1 MTAVAPPAENDP
13 TWHSPD
19 TTDSPSCAQYLP
31 GSQAVQEDVLAPEAE
46 YDPAGH
52 HPEMAVKPVPAQY
65 FPGSQ
70 GVQPLEPA
78 AFWYVP
84 EGQDAHDGKP
94 PGLYVPAAQD
104 VHVEDDVPP
113 EVWLYVPAGQD

>member
-1 MTAVAPPAENDP
+1 MAVAPPAENDP
-13 TWHSPD
+13 TWHSPE

-52 HPEMAVKPVPAQY
+52 HPEMAANPVPAQY

-70 GVQPLEPA
+70 GVQPLASA
-78 AFWYVP
+78 ALWYVP
-84 EGQDAHDGKP
+84 EAHGEQV
-94 PGLYVPAAQD
+94 G
-104 VHVEDDVPP
+104 
-113 EVWLYVPAGQD
+113 G